1 MIPERGLGSSELP
14 VLPCPSQKLQKV
26 MIIAGEA
33 SGDLHGARLVQAMR
47 QRQPGLIFCGM
58 GSRELVAAGVEVLFD
73 ASRIAVVGLV
83 EVLTHF
89 SDILTAMQILS
100 KRMREDPPDLLI
112 LIDFPDFNLK
122 LAKKAK
128 KLGIPIFYYISP
140 QVWAWRTGR
149 VKTIQRLVDTMAVIL
164 PFEEAFFRS
173 RGVKAHYVGHPLLD
187 SVKVTH
193 NREAFCQRHGINPS
207 HTLVG
212 LLPGSRH
219 KEIASLLPDFLATA
233 RRLPGKYEKQFVF
246 LLPVAATISEEDLWK
261 NGLENYAAEIDIH
274 LIREGRYDMMA
285 ACDAVVAASGTVTL
299 ELAIL
304 GIPMVVVY
312 RVSPHTYFIGRLL
325 IRHMQFFS
333 LVNLIAERGV
343 VPELLQDEVTPG
355 NIETELVRLL
365 FDKKA
370 SREVKQGLTEVRVKL
385 GAPGASAHA
394 ADLACKLLDRIKD
407 RGRN

>member
-1 MIPERGLGSSELP
+1 MIYEPAP
-14 VLPCPSQKLQKV
+14 IPSPAVPGAPQKARKV

-58 GSRELVAAGVEVLFD
+58 GARELAAAGVEVLFD

-89 SDILTAMQILS
+89 ADILTAMRILS
-100 KRMREDPPDLLI
+100 RRMRDDPPDLLI

-122 LAKKAK
+122 LASKAK

-164 PFEEAFFRS
+164 PFEQSFYRS
-173 RGVKAHYVGHPLLD
+173 RGVTAHYVGHPLLD
-187 SVKVTH
+187 SVRVGQD
-193 NREAFCQRHGINPS
+193 RQAFCQRHGINPD
-207 HTLVG
+207 HILVG

-219 KEIASLLPDFLATA
+219 KEIASLLPDFLAAA
-233 RRLPGKYEKQFVF
+233 RRLPGKYEKPFVF
-246 LLPVAATISEEDLWK
+246 LLPVAATISEEELWK
-261 NGLENYAAEIDIH
+261 NGLEEYAADIDIH
-274 LIREGRYDMMA
+274 LIREDRYDMMA

-304 GIPMVVVY
+304 EIPMVVVY
-312 RVSPHTYFIGRLL
+312 RVSPRTYCIGRLI
-325 IRHMQFFS
+325 IRHLQYFS

-343 VPELLQDEVTPG
+343 VPELLQDEVTPA

-365 FDKKA
+365 FDDKA
-370 SREVKQGLTEVRVKL
+370 RREVREGLTEVRGKL
-385 GAPGASAHA
+385 GAPGASAQA
-394 ADLACKLLDRIKD
+394 ADLACKLLDRGD
-407 RGRN
+407 DCRRN